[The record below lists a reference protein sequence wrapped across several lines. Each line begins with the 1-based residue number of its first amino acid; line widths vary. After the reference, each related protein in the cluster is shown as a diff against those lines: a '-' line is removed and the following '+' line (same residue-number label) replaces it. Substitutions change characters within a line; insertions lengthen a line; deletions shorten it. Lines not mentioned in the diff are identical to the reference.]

1 MDIKHVVNA
10 TAVLTLG
17 KDMVFRDY
25 VQGAFR
31 MRGIA
36 NGQKIHLFIIPEVQ
50 ELIKRQVQRCQAQL
64 DAPDED
70 HTLDDVVAWLVIN
83 SMRTEQMQWS
93 MLCIQNV
100 ANIYRKNAFRLLHT
114 PWAKDQADDDAQTP
128 SKPAFSLANCI
139 VNSPRLYWLTFSS
152 QIARCRLTGWFQ
164 GSSEQL
170 AQGIAISPAPAE
182 YNEALEQYAELVPH
196 VLRI

>member
-25 VQGAFR
+25 VQGAYR
-31 MRGIA
+31 MRGIS

-50 ELIKRQVQRCQAQL
+50 QLMKRQVQRCQAQL
-64 DAPDED
+64 NAPEKD

-100 ANIYRKNAFRLLHT
+100 ANIYRKNAFRLLHKA
-114 PWAKDQADDDAQTP
+114 WADDQAVDDAPITSP

-139 VNSPRLYWLTFSS
+139 VTQARNVILLCFGIYLMCYYWLTNCV
-152 QIARCRLTGWFQ
+152 IL
-164 GSSEQL
+164 
-170 AQGIAISPAPAE
+170 GIIGATCSRGCC
-182 YNEALEQYAELVPH
+182 VPCFC
-196 VLRI
+196 